1 MFTGSWPYSF
11 DGHFNVYVFG
21 CVVAGGASKHTLA
34 GRGGHYLAWLQT
46 LMPR

>member
-21 CVVAGGASKHTLA
+21 CRGGALKHTLA
-34 GRGGHYLAWLQT
+34 GRGALSRLVAEVKV
-46 LMPR
+46 